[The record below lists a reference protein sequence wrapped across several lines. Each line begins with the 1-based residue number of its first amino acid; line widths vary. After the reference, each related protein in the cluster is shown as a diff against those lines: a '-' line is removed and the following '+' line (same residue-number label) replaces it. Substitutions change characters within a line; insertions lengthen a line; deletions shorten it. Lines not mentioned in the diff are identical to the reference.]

1 VENEWLAAVK
11 TELER
16 ATGTELGLTRDE
28 IDELLR
34 LASFAAH
41 ESGAKL
47 NAPLLCYL
55 VGRAREASALTV
67 AELAEGARNG
77 APAAATADRA

>member
-1 VENEWLAAVK
+1 VENAWLAAVRS
-11 TELER
+11 ELEG
-16 ATGTELGLTRDE
+16 ATGADLALTRDE
-28 IDELLR
+28 IDDLLR

-55 VGRAREASALTV
+55 VGRACEASGQTV
-67 AELAEGARNG
+67 AELADAARAG
-77 APAAATADRA
+77 APAPATADRA